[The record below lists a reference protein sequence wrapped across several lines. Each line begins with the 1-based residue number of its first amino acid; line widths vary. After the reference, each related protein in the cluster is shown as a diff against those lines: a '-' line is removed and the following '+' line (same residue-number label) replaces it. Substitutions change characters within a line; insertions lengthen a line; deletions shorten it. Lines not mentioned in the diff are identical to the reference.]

1 MRETEGIVNES
12 ILTVNVH
19 LCLWYAVKLSHIK
32 NQYVL
37 LTFVV
42 WELVEFGGSVVCKI
56 LPLGNSQNDNT
67 NNSDLT
73 YNNP

>member
-1 MRETEGIVNES
+1 MYICTLVCR
-12 ILTVNVH
+12 
-19 LCLWYAVKLSHIK
+19 KLSHIK